1 MRHRVRK
8 SKLGRRPDHQLAL
21 RRNLVYSLISSAD
34 GKIRTTLAKAKLLRP
49 VVERLITLAKRGNA
63 DEANRDR
70 YVRNAISFFTSGQNK
85 RNFVE
90 LTRKQRK
97 DRKKAKANNT
107 EFDMTTEHP
116 RIVTKLFTEIAT
128 AYKERPGGY
137 TRIIK
142 VGPRLG
148 DNAEMAVI
156 SLV

>member
-1 MRHRVRK
+1 
-8 SKLGRRPDHQLAL
+8 
-21 RRNLVYSLISSAD
+21 VYSLLSSGD
-34 GKIRTTLAKAKLLRP
+34 GKIKTTLAKAKLLRP

-107 EFDMTTEHP
+107 EFEVTTEYP